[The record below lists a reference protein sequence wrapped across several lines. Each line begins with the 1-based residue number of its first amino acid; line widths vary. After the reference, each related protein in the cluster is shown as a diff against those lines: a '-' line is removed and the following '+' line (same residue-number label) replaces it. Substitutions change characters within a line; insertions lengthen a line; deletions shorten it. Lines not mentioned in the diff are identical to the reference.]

1 MGETIMRPPA
11 VILAGGRSSRMGGGD
26 KCLLPVNGKPLIAHI
41 LAAVTP
47 QTSDILINT
56 NSVPAP
62 FLTFDLPVLPD
73 AISGFQGPL
82 AGILTGMLWSRRRH
96 PRQAHLLS
104 VASDVPFLPRDLVTR
119 LSQSLIDQNAD
130 IAIASC
136 PQGTH
141 PTIGLWPVD
150 LAERLEHD
158 LMETDI
164 RSVHQWLDTF
174 RVAQAEFESDR
185 LANIN
190 TPDDLMACQKNPQPV
205 SPWRAAPS
213 AI

>member
-1 MGETIMRPPA
+1 MRPPA

-26 KCLLPVNGKPLIAHI
+26 KCLLPVNGKSLIAHI
-41 LAAVTP
+41 LAAIIP
-47 QTSDILINT
+47 QTGDILINT
-56 NSVPAP
+56 NSDPAP
-62 FLTFDLPVLPD
+62 FLKFGLPMLPD
-73 AISGFQGPL
+73 AIPGFQGPL

-150 LAERLEHD
+150 LAERLKHD
-158 LMETDI
+158 LMQTSI
-164 RSVHQWLDTF
+164 RSVHQWLSTF
-174 RVAQAEFESDR
+174 RVALAEFPSDA
-185 LANIN
+185 LTNIN
-190 TPDDLMACQKNPQPV
+190 TPIELAACQRYPDGLSFSPV
-205 SPWRAAPS
+205 